1 MQHPFIKD
9 LDSLSTQD
17 LSEKITDLYKK
28 LRIASSSG
36 NAYVCDQ
43 IKMALESYEI
53 KYQERIRQDMGD
65 DDSTYQ
71 DNIDIS

>member
-17 LSEKITDLYKK
+17 ISEKITDLYKK

-36 NAYVCDQ
+36 NACLCDQ